1 MKKAFKIAAQ
11 VRLIS
16 PYLFIL
22 AAVVLVGFSLL
33 KPAKNKQ
40 EEACVNVYDWYGM
53 LSREII
59 QQFEKETG
67 VRVRY
72 DLYDNNEILEAKLLA
87 SNSGYDVVFPSA
99 SPYVAR
105 QVAVGI
111 YQPLNKSLLTN
122 LGKLDP
128 FIETQMRLVDP
139 DLKYALPYYWGTLGI
154 AFDVDK
160 MNALLP
166 GVPQDSYDL
175 LFNPENLKKL
185 APSGVSFLEEA
196 IDVIP
201 LVQNYLGK
209 SRDSTEERDLEG
221 ACQHLLKLRPYIR
234 RFTSGRFINDL
245 VMGDVCIAQGW
256 SGEAQ
261 QAEEEAKEVG
271 RNIKYI
277 IPKEGTTLWIDCIA
291 VPVGAPHPKNAH
303 LFINF
308 LLRPDISAKITDHT
322 RIPTAVQE
330 SYKLVDAHIRN
341 NLNTFPSKEV
351 MKKLH
356 LDKPQTDEKSM
367 NYDRLRTR
375 AWAKVRLNR

>member
-1 MKKAFKIAAQ
+1 MKIDPKIAAQ
-11 VRLIS
+11 IRLIS
-16 PYLFIL
+16 RYLLIFVFSI
-22 AAVVLVGFSLL
+22 LVGWFLL
-33 KPAKNKQ
+33 KPSKNKQ
-40 EEACVNVYDWYGM
+40 EEACVNIYDWYGM
-53 LSREII
+53 LPREVI

-67 VRVRY
+67 IRVRY

-87 SNSGYDVVFPSA
+87 SNSGYDIVFPSA

-105 QVAVGI
+105 QIAVGI

-122 LGKLDP
+122 LNQLDP
-128 FIETQMRLVDP
+128 FIEMQMRLVDSE
-139 DLKYALPYYWGTLGI
+139 LKYALPYYWGTLGI

-185 APSGVSFLEEA
+185 APHGISFLEEGV
-196 IDVIP
+196 DVIP
-201 LVQNYLGK
+201 LIQNYLGK
-209 SRDSTEERDLEG
+209 SRDSVIESDLEE
-221 ACQHLLKLRPYIR
+221 ACHHLLKLRPYIK

-245 VMGDVCIAQGW
+245 VMGDVCIAQAW

-271 RNIKYI
+271 RNIKYV
-277 IPKEGTTLWIDCIA
+277 IPKEGTTLWIDCVAI
-291 VPVGAPHPKNAH
+291 PVGAPHPKNAH

-308 LLRPDISAKITDHT
+308 LLRPEVSAKITNHT
-322 RIPTAVQE
+322 NIPTAVHE
-330 SYKLVDAHIRN
+330 SYKLVDARIRAN
-341 NLNTFPSKEV
+341 PSVFPSKEV
-351 MKKLH
+351 MKKLY

-375 AWAKVRLNR
+375 AWSKVRLNR